1 MNCQKIA
8 NQHNRCKALCLQF
21 PHCTCEQHSV
31 SPYSPGIVQDEE
43 CLVRLIFSPT
53 HFNEQTGKLKPFA
66 FFDCKDKGLS
76 VNRMQYTSVEELKQT
91 AAFISHGRKIIGGV
105 VAKCADIR
113 AVLDEHERDYLSTRA
128 AKYEI
133 NQALSKS
140 QTRIE
145 ESLITVTTPIEGPW
159 FLALEHQESVNSLSG
174 TYKWAETDTKS
185 QIRQITK
192 DLTGVFPATFEPYYY
207 R

>member
-1 MNCQKIA
+1 M
-8 NQHNRCKALCLQF
+8 
-21 PHCTCEQHSV
+21 
-31 SPYSPGIVQDEE
+31 
-43 CLVRLIFSPT
+43 
-53 HFNEQTGKLKPFA
+53 
-66 FFDCKDKGLS
+66 
-76 VNRMQYTSVEELKQT
+76 
-91 AAFISHGRKIIGGV
+91 
-105 VAKCADIR
+105 
-113 AVLDEHERDYLSTRA
+113 LDEHERDYLSTRA

-185 QIRQITK
+185 QIRLKSPKI
-192 DLTGVFPATFEPYYY
+192 
-207 R
+207 

>member
-1 MNCQKIA
+1 MNCKKIA

-31 SPYSPGIVQDEE
+31 SPHSPGVVQDEE

-76 VNRMQYTSVEELKQT
+76 VNRMQYTSVEELKQM
-91 AAFISHGRKIIGGV
+91 AAFISHGRKIIGVV

-113 AVLDEHERDYLSTRA
+113 AVLDEHERAFCVYDTA
-128 AKYEI
+128 TKN
-133 NQALSKS
+133 NQSHADICQAVADSCQLTETGKGRKRGSQMRRKLMKLFSEHPLTLEEAFSKK
-140 QTRIE
+140 
-145 ESLITVTTPIEGPW
+145 
-159 FLALEHQESVNSLSG
+159 NC
-174 TYKWAETDTKS
+174 
-185 QIRQITK
+185 
-192 DLTGVFPATFEPYYY
+192 
-207 R
+207 